1 MTATTTPASAP
12 GLGRLLFGVDQLLV
26 TPGLLRGSIGLVTND
41 AARTALDARVRSR
54 VALRDAGFNVV
65 RLFSPEHGLGAD
77 AADGALVR
85 DGFDPLTGLPVI
97 SLYGDKLRP
106 PRASLADLDAVVFDI
121 PDIGARFYTYIWTLS
136 HVLEACAEAG
146 LPLVVLDRPN
156 PLGGDLAAA
165 EGPILDVA
173 RYGSFVGRAA
183 IPIRHSLT
191 TGELAG
197 LWNAEWRLGAKLQVV
212 PCSGWTRAMHW
223 PDTGLPF
230 VQTSP
235 AITSYAAT
243 LTYPGVCLFEATSLS
258 VGRGTPFSFQ
268 AVGAPW
274 LDAMRVAQAFNRF
287 QLPGVWA
294 EAVTMIPS
302 LPPHANVPCA
312 AVQLRVTE
320 PRAFRPVSAGLHLL
334 AAVMARHPRDF
345 CWTAYPTA
353 ANPGGEGHF
362 ERLVGQAGIRE
373 TLEGNLPSLA
383 GRIAAWTA
391 APGWRERVLAG
402 LLYD

>member
-1 MTATTTPASAP
+1 MTATTAPAP
-12 GLGRLLFGVDQLLV
+12 GPGMSRPLFGVDQVLV
-26 TPGLLRGSIGLVTND
+26 TPGLLRGRIGLVTND

-54 VALRDAGFNVV
+54 VALQGAGFKLI

-77 AADGALVR
+77 AADGAPVR
-85 DGFDPLTGLPVI
+85 DGFDPLTGLPVV

-146 LPLVVLDRPN
+146 VPLVVLDRPN
-156 PLGGDLAAA
+156 PLGGDLASA

-191 TGELAG
+191 TGELAR
-197 LWNAEWRLGAKLQVV
+197 LWNAEWGLGADLQVV

-223 PDTGLPF
+223 PETGLPF

-235 AITSYAAT
+235 AIASYAAA
-243 LTYPGVCLFEATSLS
+243 LTYPGVCLFEATNLS
-258 VGRGTPFSFQ
+258 VGRGTPLSFQ

-274 LDAMRVAQAFNRF
+274 LDTVMVAQAFNRV
-287 QLPGVWA
+287 QLPGVRA
-294 EAVTMIPS
+294 EAVTMTPTV
-302 LPPHANVPCA
+302 PPHPHAACA

-334 AAVMARHPRDF
+334 AAVMARHLRDF
-345 CWTAYPTA
+345 CWTVYPTA
-353 ANPGGEGHF
+353 ANPSGKGHF
-362 ERLVGQAGIRE
+362 ERLIGQAGVRE
-373 TLEGNLPSLA
+373 TLEENPPSLA
-383 GRIAAWTA
+383 ERIAAWTVS
-391 APGWRERVLAG
+391 PGWQGRVQAS